1 MASAAPV
8 TLPPFEPANLELED
22 RYHVLQTTDLEFF
35 HQRTGIQDPDEL
47 KKHVTT
53 VQREAYAV
61 RQVLVC

>member
-1 MASAAPV
+1 MASTAPV

-47 KKHVTT
+47 KKHITT